1 LTESTPLL
9 NTTTSDLQ
17 SEEVNDQ
24 TENQTPLTVY
34 VDPQDSTTSV
44 GNVNSVDDNTD
55 GNILKEDAG
64 AS

>member
-1 LTESTPLL
+1 MTESTPLL
-9 NTTTSDLQ
+9 NTTTSDSQ

-24 TENQTPLTVY
+24 TENQIPLTVH
-34 VDPQDSTTSV
+34 VDLQDSTTSV

-55 GNILKEDAG
+55 DNILKEDAG